1 MDSFDTF
8 KKALKQYLDDRAQN
22 DALFAQAYAKEGK
35 TIDEC
40 ASFIIGEMNKKA
52 QQGCYV
58 ASDEEVFGLAVHY
71 FDEDNLKDI
80 KPQSAQIVS
89 NYKLTD
95 ADKIELEQQAK
106 ENARAAYL
114 KELEQKEKK
123 AKKAREQRIE
133 KAKKKAAE
141 QPQQLSLFGD
151 LFNQ

>member
-1 MDSFDTF
+1 MDSVDIF
-8 KKALKQYLDDRAQN
+8 KKALKQYLDDRAQS
-22 DALFAQAYAKEGK
+22 DALFAQSYAKEGK

-89 NYKLTD
+89 NYVLTD

-114 KELEQKEKK
+114 KEAEQKE
-123 AKKAREQRIE
+123 KKAREQRIE